1 MVPTAWLIEIVRA
14 AGTFVPISG
23 LGADGR
29 HPSGSLVEWND
40 GALYGTTERGGT
52 NDQGTIFRVNKDGS
66 GYATLANFGGVSG
79 AYPRGGLVRGPDA
92 ALYATTDQGREM
104 AF

>member
-52 NDQGTIFRVNKDGS
+52 NDQGTLFRVNKDGS
-66 GYATLANFGGVSG
+66 GYSVLANFGGTTGSF
-79 AYPRGGLVRGPDA
+79 PRARLVPRPNEA
-92 ALYATTDQGREM
+92 PYCSPNPRR
-104 AF
+104 